1 MMKNKNTLYGLVLL
15 ASVFVTG
22 CKAPQLTQEEKLV
35 VPETYGQASND
46 STTIATLSWQ
56 QFFQD
61 TILQTYIRQALT
73 NNHSFRQTVERV
85 RMAQNQLMRAKG
97 GLLPNISAGLGAGV
111 QRFGEYSMDG
121 VGNSTTNTPDLEK
134 EKHIPDPYS
143 DFTLG
148 IQFEWEA
155 DIWGK
160 LSHKKQAA
168 AARWMASQEAARYAQ
183 TLLISELATQ
193 YYELIGLDRQKEII
207 KVAIQ
212 NTEDSYKLTYELK
225 QEGEVTQL
233 GVDQFESRL
242 LQLRGLLLENEQ
254 QIEEK
259 ERAISSLIG
268 SYPTEIRRI
277 SFREME
283 DLQFPTEVGVPSQ
296 LIYNRPDIRSAEQEL
311 LASKADSEAAR
322 KAFFPSLTLNVGGG
336 FNAFDVSHWFT
347 APASLIYN
355 LGAGLTA
362 PIFKQHEI
370 KALWNDAQ
378 SAQRIALLQYQEK
391 ALKAYEEI
399 VNLIRSH
406 DNLLK
411 RNKLKKEERKL
422 HARSVSDANE
432 LFKLSFIG
440 YLEVLSTDE
449 KYMECELDYTSLC
462 TRHCINQVL
471 LYRALGGGTL

>member
-1 MMKNKNTLYGLVLL
+1 M
-15 ASVFVTG
+15 
-22 CKAPQLTQEEKLV
+22 
-35 VPETYGQASND
+35 
-46 STTIATLSWQ
+46 
-56 QFFQD
+56 
-61 TILQTYIRQALT
+61 
-73 NNHSFRQTVERV
+73 
-85 RMAQNQLMRAKG
+85 
-97 GLLPNISAGLGAGV
+97 
-111 QRFGEYSMDG
+111 
-121 VGNSTTNTPDLEK
+121 
-134 EKHIPDPYS
+134 
-143 DFTLG
+143 
-148 IQFEWEA
+148 
-155 DIWGK
+155 
-160 LSHKKQAA
+160 
-168 AARWMASQEAARYAQ
+168 
-183 TLLISELATQ
+183 
-193 YYELIGLDRQKEII
+193 
-207 KVAIQ
+207 
-212 NTEDSYKLTYELK
+212 
-225 QEGEVTQL
+225 
-233 GVDQFESRL
+233 DQFESRM

-391 ALKAYEEI
+391 P
-399 VNLIRSH
+399 
-406 DNLLK
+406 
-411 RNKLKKEERKL
+411 
-422 HARSVSDANE
+422 
-432 LFKLSFIG
+432 
-440 YLEVLSTDE
+440 
-449 KYMECELDYTSLC
+449 
-462 TRHCINQVL
+462 
-471 LYRALGGGTL
+471 